1 MFQKIS
7 FYKKSNEERV
17 AIRAKYGL
25 KEDDFVVLGAGQVQ
39 TRKGVLDFVDV
50 AKKSP
55 DVQFVWAGGFSF
67 GRITDGY
74 EELKKIQENHP
85 DNVHFIGIIPREEMI
100 DIYNMSDVL
109 FMPSYNELFPMT
121 ILEAVNIHIPLVLRD
136 LDLYKNILFD
146 HYMKD
151 ISNDGFAQCIKT
163 LKEDSSVYETYAKES
178 EKISEFYSK
187 ENVLSMWIDFYLDAY
202 KEKQDKLLKKKSK

>member
-1 MFQKIS
+1 
-7 FYKKSNEERV
+7 
-17 AIRAKYGL
+17 
-25 KEDDFVVLGAGQVQ
+25 
-39 TRKGVLDFVDV
+39 
-50 AKKSP
+50 
-55 DVQFVWAGGFSF
+55 
-67 GRITDGY
+67 
-74 EELKKIQENHP
+74 
-85 DNVHFIGIIPREEMI
+85 
-100 DIYNMSDVL
+100 
-109 FMPSYNELFPMT
+109 MT

-151 ISNDGFAQCIKT
+151 ISNDGFAQCVKT

>member
-1 MFQKIS
+1 
-7 FYKKSNEERV
+7 
-17 AIRAKYGL
+17 
-25 KEDDFVVLGAGQVQ
+25 
-39 TRKGVLDFVDV
+39 
-50 AKKSP
+50 
-55 DVQFVWAGGFSF
+55 
-67 GRITDGY
+67 
-74 EELKKIQENHP
+74 
-85 DNVHFIGIIPREEMI
+85 MI